1 MINRRRDIYDNDKDY
16 NNNKVGDDHTDDNEE
31 DSELRDEDKNT
42 NAIYML
48 WFNFVIGFYFF
59 QTSSQI

>member
-42 NAIYML
+42 NAIY
-48 WFNFVIGFYFF
+48 I
-59 QTSSQI
+59 

>member
-31 DSELRDEDKNT
+31 TLNCVMRTKT
-42 NAIYML
+42 LTQYIYL
-48 WFNFVIGFYFF
+48 TTALINGG
-59 QTSSQI
+59 